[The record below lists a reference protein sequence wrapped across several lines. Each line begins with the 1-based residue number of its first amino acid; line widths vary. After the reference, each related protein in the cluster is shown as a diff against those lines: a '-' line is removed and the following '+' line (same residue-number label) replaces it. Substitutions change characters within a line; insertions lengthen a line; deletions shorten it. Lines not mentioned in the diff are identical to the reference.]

1 MNIQSSVEAKLKKGN
16 SILFTRDSEC
26 LQDLIR
32 LIELQ
37 NHRTLVLW
45 IFDCLG
51 AWLPSG
57 SSVPGSNILAT
68 FEAKYPLESR
78 PRRAVE
84 LGEAWAQGTIKMQIA
99 KKAILEAH
107 AVAKELNDKEA
118 IALVHAIGQGVST
131 VHVGTHALGLVV
143 YELSALVYKLGPVAC
158 ETAVRDKITY
168 YQERLLYWQEHSAN
182 SSIKW
187 ADFLK
192 DDPKPRKE
200 NLSY

>member
-1 MNIQSSVEAKLKKGN
+1 MNIQSSIEAKLKKGN
-16 SILFTRDSEC
+16 SILFTQDSEC

-32 LIELQ
+32 LIGLQ

-45 IFDCLG
+45 VFDCLG

-57 SSVPGSNILAT
+57 SSVPSSNILAA
-68 FEAKYPLESR
+68 FEAKYPQEAR

-84 LGEAWAQGTIKMQIA
+84 LGEAWARGTIKMQAA

-107 AVAKELNDKEA
+107 AVARELVDKEA

-143 YELSALVYKLGPVAC
+143 YELSALVYKLGPADC
-158 ETAVRDKITY
+158 EAAVLEKIAY
-168 YQERLLYWQEHSAN
+168 YEQRLRYWQENFSKM
-182 SSIKW
+182 SFPW
-187 ADFLK
+187 ADFLL
-192 DDPKPRKE
+192 DDK
-200 NLSY
+200 

>member
-1 MNIQSSVEAKLKKGN
+1 MNDRSAVEAKLKKGN

-45 IFDCLG
+45 IFDCVRI
-51 AWLPSG
+51 P
-57 SSVPGSNILAT
+57 LAS
-68 FEAKYPLESR
+68 FEVKYPQENR

-84 LGEAWAQGTIKMQIA
+84 LGEAWARGAIKMQSA

-143 YELSALVYKLGPVAC
+143 YELSSLVYKLGPIAC

-168 YQERLLYWQEHSAN
+168 YQERLLYWQDHASRV
-182 SSIKW
+182 SIPW
-187 ADFLK
+187 ADFLS
-192 DDPKPRKE
+192 DDR
-200 NLSY
+200 

>member
-1 MNIQSSVEAKLKKGN
+1 MDIRSSIEAKLKKGN
-16 SILFTRDSEC
+16 SILFTRESAC
-26 LQDLIR
+26 LQDLVR

-57 SSVPGSNILAT
+57 SSVPGSNILAA
-68 FEAKYPLESR
+68 FEAKYPQEAR

-84 LGEAWAQGTIKMQIA
+84 LGEAWARGTIKMQIA

-107 AVAKELNDKEA
+107 AVAKELDDKEA
-118 IALVHAIGQGVST
+118 VALVHAIGQGVAT
-131 VHVGTHALGLVV
+131 VHVQTHALGLVV
-143 YELSALVYKLGPVAC
+143 YELSALVYKLGLEDC
-158 ETAVRDKITY
+158 EAAIFDKITFY
-168 YQERLLYWQEHSAN
+168 HERLLYWQDHSAS

-187 ADFLK
+187 ADFLM
-192 DDPKPRKE
+192 DDPEPR
-200 NLSY
+200 N

>member
-1 MNIQSSVEAKLKKGN
+1 MNIQSSIEAKLKKGN

-26 LQDLIR
+26 LQELIR

-45 IFDCLG
+45 VFDCLG
-51 AWLPSG
+51 AWFPSD
-57 SSVPGSNILAT
+57 SSVPGTNILAA
-68 FEAKYPLESR
+68 FEAKYPQETR

-84 LGEAWAQGTIKMQIA
+84 LGVAWARGTIKMQAA

-107 AVAKELNDKEA
+107 AVAKELEDKEA

-143 YELSALVYKLGPVAC
+143 YELSALVYKLGLADC

-168 YQERLLYWQEHSAN
+168 YHQRLLYWQEHSA
-182 SSIKW
+182 SASTPW
-187 ADFLK
+187 ADFLS
-192 DDPKPRKE
+192 DGW
-200 NLSY
+200 